1 MKRFNTITDIVDT
14 GLITSTVITRGI
26 SIAARLRHKK
36 NKGVRQSQASSRNS
50 EVIDVSKVARHP
62 PNRRVVAC
70 DDYSF
75 KNIIVFIL
83 LQ

>member
-50 EVIDVSKVARHP
+50 EVIDV
-62 PNRRVVAC
+62 
-70 DDYSF
+70 
-75 KNIIVFIL
+75 
-83 LQ
+83 